1 MRFFRRGPAEAD
13 PTGDF
18 WAWWPTARDRI
29 AEAIATT
36 GFGER
41 LVDEISRAVNGID
54 PRMAWQLA
62 PGQTATHAFCISPE
76 GNAEL
81 RQVAIRWLAAAPPAD
96 GTWEYHASKPA
107 APQLTALEIGGRRFD
122 LAATRVVDAWDPVRR
137 RVDVKLW
144 HPAFAGAPDPV
155 RMQAGFLFLDNLLG
169 EDEVE
174 RWIGEIEFDAAAAEG
189 REPAGL
195 TAEIARR
202 RAEPSGDETW
212 VLGEGTTGGQPEIV
226 LADAGLKRIDHPFA
240 DHHVTIAVLYGAD
253 RFPTDAEAA
262 VLNAEEDDLVRRLGD
277 VAILAGRTTVPGRRT
292 LHFVAADP
300 DAMRP
305 SIDPWAAGMP
315 DALSEGLPQRRLKIN
330 FEHDMDWAFQRDL
343 GVR

>member
-1 MRFFRRGPAEAD
+1 MRFFKRGPADAEPA
-13 PTGDF
+13 GDF
-18 WAWWPTARDRI
+18 WSWWPTGRDRI
-29 AEAIATT
+29 AAAIATT

-41 LVDEISRAVNGID
+41 LVEEISRAVRTID
-54 PRMAWQLA
+54 PRMAWELA
-62 PGQTATHAFCISPE
+62 PGRTAQHAFCISPE

-81 RQVAIRWLAAAPPAD
+81 RQVALRWLAAAPPPDA
-96 GTWEYHASKPA
+96 TWEYHASKQA
-107 APQLTALEIGGRRFD
+107 APQLMGLEIGNRQFD
-122 LAATRVVDAWDPVRR
+122 LEAMRVVDAWDPARR
-137 RVDVKLW
+137 RLDVQLW
-144 HPAFAGAPDPV
+144 HPAFAEAPDAV
-155 RMQAGFLFLDNLLG
+155 RMQVGFLFLDNLLG

-174 RWIGEIEFDAAAAEG
+174 RWIGEIALDEAAAGGRTPAE
-189 REPAGL
+189 L
-195 TAEIARR
+195 KAEIATRS
-202 RAEPSGDETW
+202 AEPSGDETW
-212 VLGEGTTGGQPEIV
+212 VLGERTVGGQPEIV

-240 DHHVTIAVLYGAD
+240 DHHVTIAILFGAD

-262 VLNAEEDDLVRRLGD
+262 LLNAEEDDLVRRLGD
-277 VAILAGRTTVPGRRT
+277 DAILAGRTTVPGQRT

-305 SIDPWAAGMP
+305 SIDPWAAEMP

>member
-1 MRFFRRGPAEAD
+1 MRFFKRGPAEAD
-13 PTGDF
+13 PPGDF
-18 WAWWPTARDRI
+18 WSWWPTARDRI
-29 AEAIATT
+29 AEAIAST

-41 LVDEISRAVNGID
+41 LVDEINRAVSTID
-54 PRMAWQLA
+54 PRLAWQLA
-62 PGQTATHAFCISPE
+62 PGRTATHAFCISPE

-81 RQVAIRWLAAAPPAD
+81 RQIALRWLAAAPPVDTA
-96 GTWEYHASKPA
+96 WEYHASKPA
-107 APQLTALEIGGRRFD
+107 APQLMSLEIGNHRFD
-122 LAATRVVDAWDPVRR
+122 LAATRVLDAWDPVRR
-137 RVDVKLW
+137 RIDVKVW
-144 HPAFAGAPDPV
+144 HPAFAGAPDAV

-169 EDEVE
+169 EDDVE
-174 RWIGEIEFDAAAAEG
+174 RWIGEVEFDEAAADG
-189 REPAGL
+189 RTPADL

-202 RAEPSGDETW
+202 SAETSGDETW
-212 VLGEGTTGGQPEIV
+212 VLGERTTGGGRAIV

-240 DHHVTIAVLYGAD
+240 DHHVTIAVLFGAD

-277 VAILAGRTTVPGRRT
+277 VAILAGRTTERGQRT
-292 LHFVAADP
+292 LHFVAEDP

-305 SIDPWAAGMP
+305 SIDPWAAEMP